1 MNLVRL
7 GSAAQD
13 AIDSANRGYALTSST
28 SQKML
33 DFYNSQ
39 GGNTPLASSTIASKS
54 EPGFFDKLWGI
65 FDKLDT
71 LATPT
76 PKAPIVLPSA
86 PGPSLAVIGGIG
98 VVALLLLKSVKG

>member
-7 GSAAQD
+7 GSAQD
-13 AIDSANRGYALTSST
+13 YIDAANHGYAVTSST
-28 SQKML
+28 SQKIL
-33 DFYNSQ
+33 NAFNAQ
-39 GGNTPLASSTIASKS
+39 GGNTPLASSTVASKS

-98 VVALLLLKSVKG
+98 VVAFLLLKSVKG